1 MFSIIARALAWYY
14 SIWPS
19 YGMAIVFL
27 TLTVMVLVLPLTL
40 KATRSMLMMQALQ
53 PEIKKLQA
61 EHRDDRQKLNEEMLA
76 LYRQNK
82 INPMSGCLPLL
93 IQFPIFIV
101 LYQVL
106 RGLTYIPPGGDGF
119 EPKYIDHSTALY
131 QALEGQTTMMS
142 WGLDLSKSATQVASD
157 NFVAAIP
164 YLLLILA
171 VAGTTYVQQKQ
182 ISARN
187 PNSDTLANPQQKLLL
202 RIMPAFMAFISLS
215 LPAALVVYFFVS
227 NLFRVGQQAL
237 ISHAIYKPAVREGLV
252 PPRDKG
258 DKGDKGD
265 KTSGDDQPRPA
276 KPGSTGKGGRGGTAR
291 PIDTTSRP
299 AKSGGDGAAGKAR
312 PASARSAG
320 RADQGR
326 ASGRAKP
333 ASGSGS
339 GSGAAGR
346 GGAARAPSGRAQPP
360 KSSASRPAGS
370 RSPSP
375 SPPPEPAPKPGF
387 LSRLMGG
394 SGDGA
399 GGNGV
404 TPPAKPG
411 SGGTGGGAPRSAS
424 GRVTP
429 AGGDR
434 KKKRK

>member
-1 MFSIIARALAWYY
+1 MFDIIARVLAWYY

-82 INPMSGCLPLL
+82 INPLSGCLPLL
-93 IQFPIFIV
+93 IQFPVFIV

-106 RGLTYIPPGGDGF
+106 RGLTYIPPGGDTF
-119 EPKYIDHSTALY
+119 EPKYIKHDSDLY
-131 QALEGQTTMMS
+131 QALSQGDTMVS
-142 WGLDLSKSATQVASD
+142 WGIDLSKSATQVAADS
-157 NFVAAIP
+157 FVTAIP
-164 YLLLILA
+164 YLVLILA
-171 VAGTTYVQQKQ
+171 VAATTYIQQKQ

-187 PNSDTLANPQQKLLL
+187 PNSDTIANPQQRLLL

-215 LPAALVVYFFVS
+215 LPAALVVYFLTS

-252 PPRDKG
+252 PGKDAAPADEG
-258 DKGDKGD
+258 DAAKPSKPSKPAKAVDT
-265 KTSGDDQPRPA
+265 TSRETKPARPRPA
-276 KPGSTGKGGRGGTAR
+276 GSTGKSGSASRSDSTRQDLGSARGSGTGRAQ
-291 PIDTTSRP
+291 P
-299 AKSGGDGAAGKAR
+299 AKSPPAKSPPAKA
-312 PASARSAG
+312 SS
-320 RADQGR
+320 
-326 ASGRAKP
+326 
-333 ASGSGS
+333 
-339 GSGAAGR
+339 
-346 GGAARAPSGRAQPP
+346 SGRAQPA
-360 KSSASRPAGS
+360 KKTPAK
-370 RSPSP
+370 
-375 SPPPEPAPKPGF
+375 SPPATPPPATPAKTGF
-387 LSRLMGG
+387 FGRLMGGG

-399 GGNGV
+399 GGNGAS
-404 TPPAKPG
+404 TPAKP
-411 SGGTGGGAPRSAS
+411 TGPPRAAS

-429 AGGDR
+429 PGSTAR

>member
-1 MFSIIARALAWYY
+1 MFDIIARVLAWYY

-82 INPMSGCLPLL
+82 INPLSGCLPLL
-93 IQFPIFIV
+93 IQFPVFIV

-106 RGLTYIPPGGDGF
+106 RGLTYIPPGGETF
-119 EPKYIDHSTALY
+119 EPKYIKPDSALY
-131 QALEGQTTMMS
+131 QALEGTNTMVS

-157 NFVAAIP
+157 DFVQAIP

-237 ISHAIYKPAVREGLV
+237 ISHAIYKPAVRDGLV
-252 PPRDKG
+252 PPKG
-258 DKGDKGD
+258 DKDGGPEDA
-265 KTSGDDQPRPA
+265 DQAPARASRARARRPEA
-276 KPGSTGKGGRGGTAR
+276 
-291 PIDTTSRP
+291 IDTTSRP
-299 AKSGGDGAAGKAR
+299 AKSAKPSADAAKKAADG
-312 PASARSAG
+312 RS
-320 RADQGR
+320 RDDQGR
-326 ASGRAKP
+326 AGRGWRPSPARHRRARVEPRSGRT
-333 ASGSGS
+333 
-339 GSGAAGR
+339 
-346 GGAARAPSGRAQPP
+346 SGRAQPP
-360 KSSASRPAGS
+360 KSQGAKSGAAKASRPRPPQIPRPRPASSRGS
-370 RSPSP
+370 MGGSANGATGNGDG
-375 SPPPEPAPKPGF
+375 PAPKPAS
-387 LSRLMGG
+387 SR
-394 SGDGA
+394 
-399 GGNGV
+399 
-404 TPPAKPG
+404 T
-411 SGGTGGGAPRSAS
+411 TGPPRSAS

-429 AGGDR
+429 PGGNAR